1 MTRFYMKRE
10 PGPRENVGA
19 LAVTLG
25 VAAATFYVVRA
36 FLSREPLESGASADS
51 STSALPAPKASDE
64 DEDEDEDE
72 AE

>member
-1 MTRFYMKRE
+1 MTRFYIRRE

-51 STSALPAPKASDE
+51 ASALPAPKASDE
-64 DEDEDEDE
+64 NED
-72 AE
+72 

>member
-51 STSALPAPKASDE
+51 SSALQAPKASDE
-64 DEDEDEDE
+64 DEDE